1 MLRFFGRRVLLLA
14 FTLAVA
20 SVLIFA
26 ITNVLPGDVGRIIL
40 GPFAPQ
46 DAVTRLNAELGADRP
61 VVIRYAEWLAG
72 VAQGDWGRSYAFN
85 TAVFP
90 LVLERL
96 GRSLLLAASGLA
108 VLVPLAIASGVVAA
122 RREGGIFDRVL
133 SVVSL
138 ALGALPE
145 FVTGVFLI
153 LVFGIWLAVVPIQT
167 LPPEGPGLL
176 AVAAHADQTVCCAVI
191 LRLAF
196 LYGSIRASPT

>member
-26 ITNVLPGDVGRIIL
+26 ITNVLPGDVARIIL

-96 GRSLLLAASGLA
+96 GRSLLLAERHSQ
-108 VLVPLAIASGVVAA
+108 
-122 RREGGIFDRVL
+122 R
-133 SVVSL
+133 
-138 ALGALPE
+138 
-145 FVTGVFLI
+145 
-153 LVFGIWLAVVPIQT
+153 
-167 LPPEGPGLL
+167 PP
-176 AVAAHADQTVCCAVI
+176 
-191 LRLAF
+191 
-196 LYGSIRASPT
+196 S